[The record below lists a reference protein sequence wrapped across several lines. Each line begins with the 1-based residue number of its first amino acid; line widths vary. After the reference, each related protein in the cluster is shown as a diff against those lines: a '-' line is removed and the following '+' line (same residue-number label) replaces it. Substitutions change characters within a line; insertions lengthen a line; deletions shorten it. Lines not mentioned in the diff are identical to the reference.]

1 MHSFLLFSKKN
12 NHGEENWQK
21 TLFLQSNFLCLI
33 EIVTPK
39 CNHIGQIK
47 EKELSREEIA
57 GVCQVFA
64 ASSFGFQFFYE
75 ITETK
80 KPPTNTSPKTVSIP
94 TLTFDTIPIKIVL
107 MKIAT
112 EI

>member
-1 MHSFLLFSKKN
+1 LAKNVVLQPYFLYSI
-12 NHGEENWQK
+12 G
-21 TLFLQSNFLCLI
+21 I
-33 EIVTPK
+33 MPPK

-75 ITETK
+75 ITENK
-80 KPPTNTSPKTVSIP
+80 KSASKHLTPPIP
-94 TLTFDTIPIKIVL
+94 
-107 MKIAT
+107 
-112 EI
+112 

>member
-1 MHSFLLFSKKN
+1 MP
-12 NHGEENWQK
+12 
-21 TLFLQSNFLCLI
+21 
-33 EIVTPK
+33 PK

-75 ITETK
+75 ITENKKSANEHLTQTK
-80 KPPTNTSPKTVSIP
+80 QRKTLKKNLICAILNTVAQAAN
-94 TLTFDTIPIKIVL
+94 FDTIGGNYYVQI
-107 MKIAT
+107 
-112 EI
+112 